1 MARSVRTPQPLK
13 HTAWF
18 QNTLRAEIRARVS
31 VALLVVIDV
40 LVAERE
46 APATNLELL
55 RQSMLHHSIATLA
68 REAAACAVA
77 LKDRKHAGARSD
89 RRFVARWRHQD
100 LAQSSITIRCTVDG
114 RAGALEVGI
123 AIAEIIVLVV
133 RRRGIGCWCPSHR
146 RDGHR
151 AENAGA

>member
-31 VALLVVIDV
+31 VALVDV

-89 RRFVARWRHQD
+89 RRFVARWHHQD

-123 AIAEIIVLVV
+123 AIAEIVV